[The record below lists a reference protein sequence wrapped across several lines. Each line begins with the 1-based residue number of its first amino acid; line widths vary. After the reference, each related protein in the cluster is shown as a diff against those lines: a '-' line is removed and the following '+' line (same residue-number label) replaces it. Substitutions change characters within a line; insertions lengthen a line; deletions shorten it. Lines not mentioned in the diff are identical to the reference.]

1 VTLLRRSLMQLE
13 PKQAMESLIQQLARY
28 DTNAAFL
35 AKVNTFV
42 R

>member
-1 VTLLRRSLMQLE
+1 
-13 PKQAMESLIQQLARY
+13 MESLVQQLPRY
-28 DTNAAFL
+28 ADNAAFL